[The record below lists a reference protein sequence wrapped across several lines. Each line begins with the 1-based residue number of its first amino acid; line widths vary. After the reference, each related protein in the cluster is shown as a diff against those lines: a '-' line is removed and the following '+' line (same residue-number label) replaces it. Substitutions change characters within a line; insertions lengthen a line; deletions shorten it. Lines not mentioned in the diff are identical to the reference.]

1 MGIWTPVFDY
11 MTLDKLSFFGHRIN
25 QIMLPLS
32 LIGILGITQSDP
44 NPKHLSPKLSDVL
57 SSGPLICQHLSI
69 PVGHLHN
76 P

>member
-1 MGIWTPVFDY
+1 
-11 MTLDKLSFFGHRIN
+11 
-25 QIMLPLS
+25 MLPLS
-32 LIGILGITQSDP
+32 LIGILGITESDP
-44 NPKHLSPKLSDVL
+44 NPKDLSPKLSDVL